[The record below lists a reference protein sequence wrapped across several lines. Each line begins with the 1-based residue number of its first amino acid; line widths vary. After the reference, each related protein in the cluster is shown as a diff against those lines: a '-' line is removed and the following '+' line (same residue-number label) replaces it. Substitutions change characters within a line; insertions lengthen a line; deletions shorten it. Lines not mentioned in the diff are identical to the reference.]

1 MKRILGAL
9 ALAAI
14 VFAVQAGDAVPAGG
28 IHQPYSNAPVCP
40 DGWTA
45 VRVKE
50 NGVWTWIC
58 VPLPGGG

>member
-28 IHQPYSNAPVCP
+28 GIHQPYANAPVCP
-40 DGWTA
+40 EGWTA

-58 VPLPGGG
+58 VPGPGG